1 MTGPVIRVNTPLG
14 TLPQTNRVWF
24 TTNFCCF
31 AETTVTHL
39 FAHLEK
45 EETKMFSIDHPTH
58 SILANFWN
66 LTLDRPS
73 MGAPEKSARG
83 RQQIQLREQCAAGRP
98 TPSLQDRLWPKDK
111 PLSLTQ
117 TPFCPVPIV
126 RDSIKMALFL
136 LLSFAR
142 AFIPDLPISKDG
154 TRVHEKDFSRFF
166 FLLENIQKT
175 FEVCL
180 FGPPKRISGFQKT
193 QNTWGPDLFIRFNS
207 LSWVIY
213 VLPLP
218 NYFERQKVKLKTR
231 SNIRYAS
238 SAASDFSQAFFS
250 LKRTLPFYIL
260 RIFKCFLWIVFDR
273 LPHIV
278 RRLSSMI
285 ISWWYDD
292 SNLWLENSSGCSW
305 SGDLS

>member
-1 MTGPVIRVNTPLG
+1 MFEIWRICKSLESSTIYSKSQFLDLEPLQLETPLLAVIQSKHSSGFRLLYFWPPKRAGSKLAALLGALASWVTGPVIRVNTPLG

-83 RQQIQLREQCAAGRP
+83 RQQIQLREQCAAGHP

-126 RDSIKMALFL
+126 GDSIKMALFL

-142 AFIPDLPISKDG
+142 AFPDLPISKDG

-180 FGPPKRISGFQKT
+180 FGPPKRSFAV
-193 QNTWGPDLFIRFNS
+193 
-207 LSWVIY
+207 LS
-213 VLPLP
+213 
-218 NYFERQKVKLKTR
+218 KTR
-231 SNIRYAS
+231 
-238 SAASDFSQAFFS
+238 
-250 LKRTLPFYIL
+250 
-260 RIFKCFLWIVFDR
+260 
-273 LPHIV
+273 
-278 RRLSSMI
+278 
-285 ISWWYDD
+285 
-292 SNLWLENSSGCSW
+292 
-305 SGDLS
+305 GDLTDS

>member
-180 FGPPKRISGFQKT
+180 FRPPKRISGFQKT
-193 QNTWGPDLFIRFNS
+193 QNTWRPDLFIRFNS

-213 VLPLP
+213 VLPLQ
-218 NYFERQKVKLKTR
+218 NYFARQKAKHVPTFAMLHLR
-231 SNIRYAS
+231 RLWFLS
-238 SAASDFSQAFFS
+238 SILFSQKDSSFWHFANF
-250 LKRTLPFYIL
+250 RM
-260 RIFKCFLWIVFDR
+260 FLF
-273 LPHIV
+273 
-278 RRLSSMI
+278 
-285 ISWWYDD
+285 
-292 SNLWLENSSGCSW
+292 E
-305 SGDLS
+305 